1 MFHHHRNSH
10 ANLQVGRTSKDIIWV
25 VILSLLMWPKQ
36 RSPFLICSFIFFSP
50 DSPVKSP
57 CKSPFKRSVI
67 PGSFYGKQKPAYLT
81 PLERKAI
88 KESLPSPS
96 PPPPLASPPAE
107 GKKKSGKKKNLK
119 GGRKSGKMATG
130 SKKTEKLGI
139 QRFTTTAK
147 TIKLTKM
154 NSRLFSKLICLNNQR
169 SVLAVGY
176 LLGSLILVFNFS
188 L

>member
-1 MFHHHRNSH
+1 M
-10 ANLQVGRTSKDIIWV
+10 
-25 VILSLLMWPKQ
+25 
-36 RSPFLICSFIFFSP
+36 
-50 DSPVKSP
+50 
-57 CKSPFKRSVI
+57 I

-88 KESLPSPS
+88 KESLPSSCPPP

-147 TIKLTKM
+147 MIKLTKM

-176 LLGSLILVFNFS
+176 LPGS
-188 L
+188 